1 MNFRE
6 VGQEYNVEVGEVK
19 IRPYI
24 KIGEISS
31 ITQNMLQE
39 EDQIQREIIKVVGI
53 VLACTNIEP
62 DRDDKGVI
70 LGQETY
76 DMVVANRDL
85 YNVLLYGEI
94 VNIDTIDDIIKSSE
108 STYKIAEDFVSNLNK
123 SLKNFDMKKIQDG
136 FKGLGGAINGN
147 DNRK

>member
-39 EDQIQREIIKVVGI
+39 EDQIQSEISRVVGI
-53 VLACTNIEP
+53 NLACTN
-62 DRDDKGVI
+62 
-70 LGQETY
+70 
-76 DMVVANRDL
+76 M
-85 YNVLLYGEI
+85 
-94 VNIDTIDDIIKSSE
+94 
-108 STYKIAEDFVSNLNK
+108 
-123 SLKNFDMKKIQDG
+123 
-136 FKGLGGAINGN
+136 
-147 DNRK
+147 